1 MPEIEQYR
9 AEIEEANRAAK
20 EAIRAQLIAAA
31 NSVVE
36 ADVVDPVAVVE
47 SLDVE

>member
-9 AEIEEANRAAK
+9 AEMEEVNRAAK

-31 NSVVE
+31 NPVVVVE
-36 ADVVDPVAVVE
+36 PPSDVGA
-47 SLDVE
+47 SDVE